1 MSAPP
6 SRPALP
12 EASREALMKAEKS
25 DLVDIV
31 VLALEAQKSALEISK
46 NLNDLLAIEREKNK
60 DLEDKLASQEA
71 EIITLRNRPT

>member
-1 MSAPP
+1 
-6 SRPALP
+6 
-12 EASREALMKAEKS
+12 MKAEKS